1 MIQFL
6 PCVSKAQMDID
17 YTFAQMLYLCISPR
31 SCLLWLHMAAVCL
44 YSCRKVYQL
53 TSYRKQTKNQWVRAL
68 CPKPS
73 HSVGNSMVHAGEG

>member
-31 SCLLWLHMAAVCL
+31 SCLHGCTWLPFVCI
-44 YSCRKVYQL
+44 
-53 TSYRKQTKNQWVRAL
+53 RAGR
-68 CPKPS
+68 S
-73 HSVGNSMVHAGEG
+73 IS